1 MHIHVNGR
9 NIEITDAIK
18 AYVKEKIGK
27 VATRYDQIQAID
39 VVLSVIKNPAAEGKH
54 IAEVTCKTNSGS
66 IRCEEAAESMYA
78 SIDLL
83 ADKLARQIT
92 KLKDKNISSDKAS
105 IRTDIVEESADE
117 EVEEVKAEE
126 TVEEKTEE

>member
-1 MHIHVNGR
+1 MYIHVNGR

-27 VATRYDQIQAID
+27 AATHYDQIQGID
-39 VVLSVIKNPAAEGKH
+39 VVLSVIKNPSAEGKH
-54 IAEVTCKTNSGS
+54 IAEVTCKTNVGS

-78 SIDLL
+78 SIDIL

-92 KLKDKNISSDKAS
+92 KLKDKNLSSDKSS
-105 IRTDIVEESADE
+105 IRTEVQKEEKE
-117 EVEEVKAEE
+117 EVEVIKAIED
-126 TVEEKTEE
+126 

>member
-27 VATRYDQIQAID
+27 VATHYDQIQGIE
-39 VVLSVIKNPAAEGKH
+39 VVLSVIKNPAAAEKH
-54 IAEVTCKTNSGS
+54 IAEV
-66 IRCEEAAESMYA
+66 RCNLDKMNLHLEESAESMYA

-83 ADKLARQIT
+83 SDKLLRQV
-92 KLKDKNISSDKAS
+92 KKVKDKSLNPKDKSS
-105 IRTDIVEESADE
+105 IRTDSVDNDDNDEVVVVEAIPE
-117 EVEEVKAEE
+117 E
-126 TVEEKTEE
+126 

>member
-9 NIEITDAIK
+9 NIEITEAIK

-27 VATRYDQIQAID
+27 VATRYDQIQGID

-54 IAEVTCKTNSGS
+54 IAEVTCKTNTGS

-83 ADKLARQIT
+83 ADKLARKIT

-105 IRTDIVEESADE
+105 IRN
-117 EVEEVKAEE
+117 VK
-126 TVEEKTEE
+126 EEKETEEAVDIKAMED

>member
-1 MHIHVNGR
+1 MYIHVNGR

-27 VATRYDQIQAID
+27 VATHYDQIQGID
-39 VVLSVIKNPAAEGKH
+39 VVLSVIKNPSAEGKH
-54 IAEVTCKTNSGS
+54 IAEVICKTNTGS

-78 SIDLL
+78 SIDIL

-92 KLKDKNISSDKAS
+92 KQKDKNISSDKTS
-105 IRTDIVEESADE
+105 IRTDVQKEEKE
-117 EVEEVKAEE
+117 EVEVIKAIED
-126 TVEEKTEE
+126 

>member
-92 KLKDKNISSDKAS
+92 KLKDKNISSDKAP
-105 IRTDIVEESADE
+105 IRTDIVEDE
-117 EVEEVKAEE
+117 TEEQVEEVKAIED
-126 TVEEKTEE
+126 

>member
-1 MHIHVNGR
+1 MHIYVNGK
-9 NIEITDAIK
+9 NIEITEAIK

-27 VATRYDQIQAID
+27 VATRYDQIQGID

-54 IAEVTCKTNSGS
+54 IAEVTCKMNTGV

-92 KLKDKNISSDKAS
+92 KFKDKNISSDKTS
-105 IRTDIVEESADE
+105 IRTDIIEENDE
-117 EVEEVKAEE
+117 DETVDVKAMEE
-126 TVEEKTEE
+126 

>member
-1 MHIHVNGR
+1 MYIHVNGR

-27 VATRYDQIQAID
+27 VATHYDQIQGID
-39 VVLSVIKNPAAEGKH
+39 VVLSVIKNPSAEGKH
-54 IAEVTCKTNSGS
+54 IAEVICKTNTGS

-78 SIDLL
+78 SIDFL

-92 KLKDKNISSDKAS
+92 KQKDKNIYSDKAS
-105 IRTDIVEESADE
+105 IRTDVQKEEKE
-117 EVEEVKAEE
+117 EVEIIKAIED
-126 TVEEKTEE
+126 

>member
-1 MHIHVNGR
+1 MKLQKQLKL
-9 NIEITDAIK
+9 T
-18 AYVKEKIGK
+18 
-27 VATRYDQIQAID
+27 
-39 VVLSVIKNPAAEGKH
+39 L
-54 IAEVTCKTNSGS
+54 S

-105 IRTDIVEESADE
+105 IRN
-117 EVEEVKAEE
+117 VK
-126 TVEEKTEE
+126 EEKETEEAVDIKAMED